1 MGHQIEYYSTKV
13 TTENMIHG
21 NLEDIM
27 ETLRYI
33 EMKYTKIMKKLLR
46 LSKNMI
52 VAGIQI
58 IS

>member
-1 MGHQIEYYSTKV
+1 
-13 TTENMIHG
+13 MIHG

>member
-1 MGHQIEYYSTKV
+1 MIQ
-13 TTENMIHG
+13 ENP
-21 NLEDIM
+21 EDIM

-46 LSKNMI
+46 LSKNI
-52 VAGIQI
+52 VVAGIQI